1 MEKTTLITAN
11 GCPYER
17 EVPVVRI
24 VNHMNSVALSNLSR
38 QTGIEFKEC
47 SGGVLEGKPQTW
59 EQFSKIF
66 LTYNFL
72 TESQN
77 NWDGNIVRL
86 RVAGICPPNQPLF
99 YANNGTAYIVV
110 R

>member
-11 GCPYER
+11 GHLYER

-24 VNHMNSVALSNLSR
+24 VNHMNLVALSNLSK

-66 LTYNFL
+66 LT
-72 TESQN
+72 ESQN
-77 NWDGNIVRL
+77 NWEGNIVRL
-86 RVAGICPPNQPLF
+86 RVAGICPPNRPLF
-99 YANNGTAYIVV
+99 YTDNGMTYTGV